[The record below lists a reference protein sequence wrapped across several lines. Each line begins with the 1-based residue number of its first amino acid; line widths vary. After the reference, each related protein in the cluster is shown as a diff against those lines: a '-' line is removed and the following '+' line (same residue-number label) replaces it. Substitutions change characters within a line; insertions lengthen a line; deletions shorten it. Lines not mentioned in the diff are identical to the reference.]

1 MTVVE
6 EITTRVAAL
15 PDDGQRE
22 VLDFVEF
29 IGRKRANEVV
39 LERAREIMRQA
50 RERNAGVPEE
60 VLNRE
65 IEEAI
70 DEVRQQGRARL
81 R

>member
-29 IGRKRANEVV
+29 IGRKRTNVS
-39 LERAREIMRQA
+39 LRERGRELMRQV
-50 RERNAGVPEE
+50 RERNAGVSKE

-70 DEVRQQGRARL
+70 DEVRQQERA
-81 R
+81 